1 MTSADTVVELAAL
14 LNTARGALLK
24 DEHDAL
30 VATVTSQVRRMGA
43 ERDGWK
49 AIAVELLT
57 IAFGE
62 DNALGDG
69 ATPPLEIIELRAI
82 GKLPTQ
88 MKPALEQFW
97 HDLTRRHA
105 VAREEAQRRIDE
117 RIDAD
122 SLDGW
127 ERDLG
132 IVGVDEDAE

>member
-1 MTSADTVVELAAL
+1 MSSDDTIVELVAL

-30 VATVTSQVRRMGA
+30 VDNVTSQVRRMGA

-57 IAFGE
+57 IAFG
-62 DNALGDG
+62 DNNALGDG

-82 GKLPTQ
+82 GKLPAQ

-97 HDLTRRHA
+97 RDLTAKHA
-105 VAREEAQRRIDE
+105 QTRAAKSSSYGLASGE
-117 RIDAD
+117 
-122 SLDGW
+122 SL
-127 ERDLG
+127 ES
-132 IVGVDEDAE
+132 E